1 MSAPSLSS
9 PLQHECDIGPYHWP
23 PAPNEGRVVVKVRTS
38 IEVDTPKPNG
48 KDPVK
53 ANVKGKKTASLTL
66 EFTWTRRAGDKGNE
80 IRLALDPHGPNSGKA
95 WDIRN
100 PEPNTRGIDHIMITD
115 ASELTINGD
124 MYSFSLTA
132 QGWKEPQKA
141 AVGGTKTPTKAVP
154 ASAQMTP
161 GVDFPTVP
169 LGEIQPTGLDGPNA
183 PNAEP

>member
-1 MSAPSLSS
+1 MSTSLTS
-9 PLQHECDIGPYHWP
+9 PLQYEADIGPYHWP
-23 PAPNEGRVVVKVRTS
+23 PKPGTGRVVVKVKTA

-53 ANVKGKKTASLTL
+53 ANVKGKKVAPVTW
-66 EFTWTRRAGDKGNE
+66 EFQWTRTAADEGNA
-80 IRLALDPHGPNSGKA
+80 IRLALDPFGENSGKA
-95 WDIRN
+95 WDVRN
-100 PEPNTRGIDHIMITD
+100 PEPNSRGIDHVLFTE

-124 MYSFSLTA
+124 MYSFTMQS

-154 ASAQMTP
+154 ASAKMIM
-161 GVDFPTVP
+161 GVDYPTVP